1 MPQTKDVRHWQLRR
15 ETQDAIVVNDTH
27 GGHCDTAIRTKDE
40 GITYHYPDLIP
51 EYVKEAVVKMLRVNH
66 TQLVGYYHEHGY
78 NIWRQIDGKLSGEAL
93 YTAGNSRC
101 DSTNLVPVER
111 GEDLETLHRFCTQTG
126 NEMAEE
132 LGIPWGGCDR
142 EDDPY
147 DGQFD
152 D

>member
-1 MPQTKDVRHWQLRR
+1 MTKDVRHWRLNR
-15 ETQDAIVVNDTH
+15 ETQDAINLDDTH
-27 GGHCDTAIRTKDE
+27 DGNCGFAYRVDGE
-40 GITYHYPDLIP
+40 ITYEYPELIP
-51 EYVKEAVVKMLRVNH
+51 DYVKEAVRKMFRVNYD
-66 TQLVGYYHEHGY
+66 QLVGFYHEHGY

>member
-1 MPQTKDVRHWQLRR
+1 MPQTKDIRHWQLRR
-15 ETQDAIVVNDTH
+15 ENQDSIFITDTH
-27 GGHCDTAIRTKDE
+27 G
-40 GITYHYPDLIP
+40 TYAELVARFNGELIYGNPDLVP
-51 EYVKEAVVKMLRVNH
+51 DYVKEAVVKMFRVNH